1 MFETVKVSSLRKN
14 FILSMFETVKVSS
27 LYIIIIINTRKMN
40 AINND
45 SQEMFAMRVQEMDRE
60 AVENRKSYSSVKYS
74 ELTEDEKREFM
85 GELDCLP
92 NNFICDNVK
101 SHYGDICMFS
111 DFWSML
117 SDERNKM
124 IAKKNRK
131 LVFST
136 GQRHRVTGDEAF
148 AGWTGFQIIDLD
160 IKDENIAVV
169 IKSMLFDIL
178 CRFPWFVGIALSSS
192 HTGIHV
198 YTWTSVCSFTLEA
211 RKKEYYSNFEQKC
224 AAVFSALEASSAK
237 LLYNRKYAEYNISPS
252 SVQFTEMMHW
262 IDTAMA
268 RPQQG
273 AFIPYDEK
281 AELSTNFVNVTVGF
295 DFESNDETKNGVTSD
310 KRLAE
315 ILKRVKYFNNSQDE
329 EDNVSIDDVEYS
341 SDINIGKFNKKH
353 YKYGERY
360 QLANTLVHLYG
371 ESAFTYLRAICSGTS
386 SDELRGYINTAK
398 THNKGISEWA
408 VNELRTR
415 HGFEIKLKSDIAEI
429 TKNVKNDESDV
440 KSPVEQLS
448 KIDNKITLT
457 LKQGQY
463 LSDIQDS
470 ILKEMDDITIL
481 DAGAGYGKTEMVKRM
496 GGRKILVLPY
506 TSIIESKI
514 EADEEISENWLNF
527 YSSKQVKPEHLFC
540 SNKSCVMTI
549 DKFSRL
555 NIDDIA
561 TAGFDT
567 IWVDESHLL
576 FISSYRSVMSGA
588 VERLAQMPY
597 RGVKVVLMTGT
608 PIAEN
613 LFFPNKKYIKVER
626 EVDSRIKEV
635 NINFSYKK
643 TESDYNMCCAMA
655 DCIECGKRI
664 LYPTNDGVRRFK
676 QVTSLVQ
683 EILNERHFGR
693 KINTFYYK
701 KSNSGTKEM
710 KDINESKT
718 VGDNDIIG
726 CTSFL
731 SVGVDICDDLA
742 FTVFFDTLFMPQ
754 DVEQFANRIRNNN
767 LFINIYLKEYNSD
780 DSVID
785 YKANNDIDFE
795 ISHSEKVFLHNTLRL
810 LNDQIERCDDE
821 IKYSSIISNMVSDK
835 TFVYD
840 EEERKYRVEW
850 TSYLLHTFEDR
861 YKKYSTQLPC
871 FIKAM
876 QYYGYNVVSNENT
889 EQFTDAKRER
899 INEILKESKNIS
911 VSELTTATFE
921 LLDSLNA
928 DNIEL
933 YSAGVKEANYDI
945 FRSDAYEEDRLNNN
959 IKCTNVEAIIKN
971 IPIITQLYKWY
982 DFDVIKDIYNNNT
995 RRTTNEIKFKNI
1007 KKLCDFVYIETKR
1020 MQKRL
1025 DVADLSFIR
1034 AARNFATANPIVKKQ
1049 ELDEFISD
1057 RVCYALNRINHIVT
1071 FNPDNTESITYKGS
1085 IEFVKTV
1092 KKQYEKLF
1100 NIYIEKLK
1108 ESKKDG
1114 TVTIRPFNPLY
1125 DKKEDFTGIYGDVNL
1140 KAVMGDEFTH
1150 RMRGISIEND
1160 KDDTDIDNIS
1170 TTTTAEIDK
1179 YDTENVHAQY
1189 LSDIPSDFIAPKS
1202 NSFYEYTEEDGSA
1215 ARFVEKQR
1223 RQHSEA
1229 AKVMTAEQPENNEIP
1244 YKKNNKE
1251 NTLFDVLD
1259 EMETQEPKNKMTE
1272 QPNQTASFNTED
1284 DIEMGMNWD
1293 LVDSLGLLGDDGMG
1307 V

>member
-1 MFETVKVSSLRKN
+1 MLT
-14 FILSMFETVKVSS
+14 MD
-27 LYIIIIINTRKMN
+27 
-40 AINND
+40 NN
-45 SQEMFAMRVQEMDRE
+45 SEEMFKLRIQEADKK
-60 AVENRKSYSSVKYS
+60 AVENRKQYSSVKYS
-74 ELTEDEKREFM
+74 ELTADEKREFM

-92 NNFICDNVK
+92 YNFICDNVK

-117 SDERNKM
+117 SDEQNKM

-136 GQRHRVTGDEAF
+136 GQRHRVMGDEAF
-148 AGWTGFQIIDLD
+148 GCWTGFQIIDLD
-160 IKDENIAVV
+160 IKDESIAVV
-169 IKSMLFDIL
+169 VKNMLFDIL

-192 HTGIHV
+192 HSGIHV
-198 YTWTSVCSFTLEA
+198 YTQTSVCSFTFDA
-211 RKKEYYSNFEQKC
+211 RKKEYYSNFAQKC
-224 AAVFSALEASSAK
+224 GAVFSALEAVSAK
-237 LLYNRKYAEYNISPS
+237 LLYNNKYAAYNINPNSI
-252 SVQFTEMMHW
+252 QFTEMMHW

-281 AELSTNFVNVTVGF
+281 AELSTNFVNVGVGF
-295 DFESNDETKNGVTSD
+295 DFEDNDDAKNGITSD
-310 KRLAE
+310 KRLNE
-315 ILKRVKYFNNSQDE
+315 ILKRIKYFNSNVE
-329 EDNVSIDDVEYS
+329 EDNDVSIEDIEYTT
-341 SDINIGKFNKKH
+341 DIDSNKFNKKH
-353 YKYGERY
+353 YKYNERY

-371 ESAFTYLRAICSGTS
+371 ENAFIYLRAICSGTS

-408 VNELRTR
+408 VNELRSR
-415 HGFEIKLKSDIAEI
+415 HGFEIKLKSDVAE
-429 TKNVKNDESDV
+429 TVESVKNDETNIT
-440 KSPVEQLS
+440 SPVEQLS
-448 KIDNKITLT
+448 KINNKVTLT

-514 EADEEISENWLNF
+514 EADEEISANWLNF
-527 YSSKQVKPEHLFC
+527 YSNKQVKPEHLFC

-567 IWVDESHLL
+567 IWFDESHLL

-588 VERLAQMPY
+588 VERLAQMPV

-626 EVDSRIKEV
+626 EIDNRIKEV

-643 TESDYNMCCAMA
+643 TESDYHLCSAMA

-664 LYPTNDGVRRFK
+664 LYPTNDGVKRFK

-710 KDINESKT
+710 KDINEEKT
-718 VGDNDIIG
+718 VGDNDIVG

-731 SVGVDICDDLA
+731 SVGVDICDNFE

-767 LFINIYLKEYNSD
+767 LFINIYLNEYNSD
-780 DSVID
+780 NSVID
-785 YKANNDIDFE
+785 YTSNNDIDFE
-795 ISHSEKVFLHNTLRL
+795 ISYSEKVLLHNTLQL
-810 LNDQIERCDDE
+810 LNDQIERSGDE
-821 IKYSSIISNMVSDK
+821 IKYSSIIANMLNDK

-850 TSYLLHTFEDR
+850 TAYLLHTFEER

-871 FIKAM
+871 FIKSM
-876 QYYGYNVVSNENT
+876 QYYGYNVMSNEDL

-899 INEILKESKNIS
+899 INEMLKEVKNIS
-911 VSELTTATFE
+911 VSEFTTATFE

-928 DNIEL
+928 DNIEI

-945 FRSDAYEEDRLNNN
+945 FRSDAYENDRLNNN

-971 IPIITQLYKWY
+971 IPIITRLYKWY
-982 DFDVIKDIYNNNT
+982 DFGVIKDIYNNNT
-995 RRTTNEIKFKNI
+995 RKTTNKINIKNI

-1025 DVADLSFIR
+1025 DVADQSFIR
-1034 AARNFATANPIVKKQ
+1034 AARNFAIANPVMKKQ
-1049 ELDEFISD
+1049 ELDAFISD
-1057 RVCYALNRINHIVT
+1057 RVCYALNRINRIVT

-1085 IEFVKTV
+1085 IEFAKTV
-1092 KKQYEKLF
+1092 KKQYEKLY
-1100 NIYIEKLK
+1100 NIYIETIKT
-1108 ESKKDG
+1108 SRKDG
-1114 TVTIRPFNPLY
+1114 TVTIRPFKPQY
-1125 DKKEDFTGIYGDVNL
+1125 DTKEEFSDIYGDANL

-1170 TTTTAEIDK
+1170 TATTAEIDK

-1189 LSDIPSDFIAPKS
+1189 LSDIPADFISPKS
-1202 NSFYEYTEEDGSA
+1202 TSFYDYTEEDGSA
-1215 ARFVEKQR
+1215 ARFVEKQH

-1229 AKVMTAEQPENNEIP
+1229 AKVMRVEQSENNEIL
-1244 YKKNNKE
+1244 YKE
-1251 NTLFDVLD
+1251 NNNENSLFDMLD
-1259 EMETQEPKNKMTE
+1259 EIETPQQQSWLQNQVKE
-1272 QPNQTASFNTED
+1272 QPKQTYNTED
-1284 DIEMGMNWD
+1284 DIEIGMDWD
-1293 LVDSLGLLGDDGMG
+1293 LVDSLGLLGDDGMS

>member
-1 MFETVKVSSLRKN
+1 MST
-14 FILSMFETVKVSS
+14 ID
-27 LYIIIIINTRKMN
+27 
-40 AINND
+40 NN
-45 SQEMFAMRVQEMDRE
+45 SEEMFKLRIQEMDM
-60 AVENRKSYSSVKYS
+60 AAIENRKSYSSVKYS

-92 NNFICDNVK
+92 YNFICENVK

-117 SDERNKM
+117 SNEQNKM
-124 IAKKNRK
+124 IAKQNRK
-131 LVFST
+131 LLFST
-136 GQRHRVTGDEAF
+136 GQRHRVMGDEAF
-148 AGWTGFQIIDLD
+148 ACWTGFQIIDLD

-192 HTGIHV
+192 HSGIHV
-198 YTWTSVCSFTLEA
+198 YTQTSVCSFTLDA
-211 RKKEYYSNFEQKC
+211 RKKEYYANFAQKC
-224 AAVFSALEASSAK
+224 GTVFSALEAASAK
-237 LLYNRKYAEYNISPS
+237 LLYNNKYAAYNINPNSI
-252 SVQFTEMMHW
+252 QFTEMMHW

-273 AFIPYDEK
+273 AFIPYDET

-295 DFESNDETKNGVTSD
+295 DFEKEDNTKNSITSD
-310 KRLAE
+310 KRLGE
-315 ILKRVKYFNNSQDE
+315 ILKRIKYFNNSVE
-329 EDNVSIDDVEYS
+329 EDGNATIDDIEYTA
-341 SDINIGKFNKKH
+341 DINIDKFNKKH
-353 YKYGERY
+353 YKYNERY
-360 QLANTLVHLYG
+360 QLANTLSHLYG
-371 ESAFTYLRAICSGTS
+371 ENAFIYLRAICDGTP
-386 SDELRGYINTAK
+386 SDELRGYISTAK

-415 HGFEIKLKSDIAEI
+415 HGFEIKLKSDLTEVIE
-429 TKNVKNDESDV
+429 NVKNDETDAA
-440 KSPVEQLS
+440 SPVEQLS
-448 KIDNKITLT
+448 KINNKITLK
-457 LKQGQY
+457 LKEGQY

-470 ILKEMDDITIL
+470 ILKEMEDITIL

-496 GGRKILVLPY
+496 SGRKILVLPY

-514 EADEEISENWLNF
+514 EADEEISANWLNF
-527 YSSKQVKPEHLFC
+527 YSNKRVTPNDLFC
-540 SNKSCVMTI
+540 SAKSCVMTI

-576 FISSYRSVMSGA
+576 FISSYRSVMAGA
-588 VERLAQMPY
+588 VERLAQMPA

-626 EVDSRIKEV
+626 EVDNRIKEV

-643 TESDYNMCCAMA
+643 TETDYHMCQAMA
-655 DCIECGKRI
+655 DSIECGKRI
-664 LYPTNDGVRRFK
+664 LYPTNDGIRRFK

-701 KSNSGTKEM
+701 KSNSGTEDM

-731 SVGVDICDDLA
+731 SVGVDICDKFDFA
-742 FTVFFDTLFMPQ
+742 VFFDTLFMPQ

-780 DSVID
+780 ESIVD
-785 YKANNDIDFE
+785 YKSNNDIDFE
-795 ISHSEKVFLHNTLRL
+795 ISHSEKVFLHNTLQL

-821 IKYSSIISNMVSDK
+821 IKYSSIVSNMVNDK

-840 EEERKYRVEW
+840 EEERKYRIEW

-876 QYYGYNVVSNENT
+876 QYYGYNVVSNENL
-889 EQFTDAKRER
+889 EQFTDSKRER

-911 VSELTTATFE
+911 VSEFTTATFE

-928 DNIEL
+928 DNIEI
-933 YSAGVKEANYDI
+933 YSTGVKEANYDI
-945 FRSDAYEEDRLNNN
+945 FRSDAYEDDRLNNN

-971 IPIITQLYKWY
+971 IPIINQLYKWY
-982 DFDVIKDIYNNNT
+982 DFDVIKEIYTNNT
-995 RRTTNEIKFKNI
+995 RRTTNKINIKNI
-1007 KKLCDFVYIETKR
+1007 KKLCDFIYIETKR
-1020 MQKRL
+1020 IQKRL
-1025 DVADLSFIR
+1025 DVADMSFIR
-1034 AARNFATANPIVKKQ
+1034 AARNFAISNPVVKKQ
-1049 ELDEFISD
+1049 DLDAFISD
-1057 RVCYALNRINHIVT
+1057 RVCYALNRINRIVT

-1085 IEFVKTV
+1085 LEFAKTV
-1092 KKQYEKLF
+1092 KKQYEKLY
-1100 NIYIEKLK
+1100 NIYIETLK
-1108 ESKKDG
+1108 TSRKDG
-1114 TVTIRPFNPLY
+1114 TVTIRPFNPQY
-1125 DKKEDFTGIYGDVNL
+1125 DTKEDFSDIYGDPNL

-1150 RMRGISIEND
+1150 RMRGINIEND

-1170 TTTTAEIDK
+1170 TATTAEIDK
-1179 YDTENVHAQY
+1179 YDTETVYAQY
-1189 LSDIPSDFIAPKS
+1189 LSDIPSDFIVPKS

-1215 ARFVEKQR
+1215 VRFVERQH

-1229 AKVMTAEQPENNEIP
+1229 AKVMRAEQSENDNIL
-1244 YKKNNKE
+1244 YKENNKE
-1251 NTLFDVLD
+1251 NTLFDMLGTVEPVQPQQQTVVL
-1259 EMETQEPKNKMTE
+1259 PK
-1272 QPNQTASFNTED
+1272 QQQQTTSFNTED
-1284 DIEMGMNWD
+1284 DIEMGMDWD
-1293 LVDSLGLLGDDGMG
+1293 LVDSLGLLGDDGMS